1 MLHKG
6 KLSVSL
12 TAVGLAA
19 CFALGV
25 AFHKYAGDWLRHYFA
40 VSGVDLIKSPG
51 SVLRVHARGWDA
63 YKTLQYT
70 QDNGGVYF
78 RRYIE
83 TGLLPLV
90 IDGKR
95 LSDSYP
101 VPKIG
106 GAITLVGLS
115 VIILDR
121 LGGLYR
127 YDLTTASFA
136 PLEIPR
142 LPNNLETYL
151 QHRPY
156 SPYDLADINS
166 KDEFRAYDVVFLSD
180 RKQLAVSY
188 DRYDAKL
195 DKLNTAVSVIP
206 IDSATLTATGDWEQ
220 VFLSDPYPPTTS
232 WSAGG
237 RIAYRGDGKLYLTV
251 GDHEVLIDPNV
262 SQDPRT
268 TLGKVIEIDLSTK
281 TARNFSIG
289 NRNAEGLTFT
299 KSAQLLSTEHGERGG
314 DELNVIT
321 EGSNYGF
328 PNVTLGTEYG
338 SYDWARIGGYPVGKS
353 LPGTHTGYTAPL
365 FAWLPSIAISQ
376 VIEIND
382 FNERWNGDLLVASLK
397 ASSLYRLRLEAGR
410 VLYSE
415 PIFIGQRIRDIT
427 ELSKGTIVLWTD
439 DTQLLFLTVD
449 KDQLALHRRYPD
461 VVADAV
467 VNANCL
473 ACHHFGPTNPGD
485 FAPTLSNLLSRPIAS
500 DEFRYSPGLRA
511 KRGNWTKELLAEFLS
526 NPAKFANGTN
536 MPAVALEPEQIKD
549 IVDAL
554 AQASTSPVDQPK
566 PTSELHVRH

>member
-1 MLHKG
+1 
-6 KLSVSL
+6 
-12 TAVGLAA
+12 
-19 CFALGV
+19 
-25 AFHKYAGDWLRHYFA
+25 

-70 QDNGGVYF
+70 KDQGGVDF

-83 TGLLPLV
+83 SGLLPLV

-101 VPKIG
+101 VPKVG
-106 GAITLVGLS
+106 GAITLAGSS

-127 YDLTTASFA
+127 YDLTTSSFA
-136 PLEIPR
+136 PLQIPR
-142 LPNNLETYL
+142 LPNNLEAYL
-151 QHRPY
+151 QHRPD
-156 SPYDLADINS
+156 SQYDLADVNS

-180 RKQLAVSY
+180 RKALAVSY
-188 DRYDAKL
+188 DKYDATL
-195 DKLNTAVSVIP
+195 AKLNIAVSVIP
-206 IDSATLTATGDWEQ
+206 IDAASLTATGDWEQ
-220 VFLSDPYPPTTS
+220 VFVGDSYPPTTS
-232 WSAGG
+232 WAGG
-237 RIAYRGDGKLYLTV
+237 GRLAYRGNGKLYLTI
-251 GDHEVLIDPNV
+251 GDHEILVDPNV

-268 TLGKVIEIDLSTK
+268 TLGKIVEIDLSAK

-299 KSAQLLSTEHGERGG
+299 KSGQLLSTEHGERGG

-338 SYDWARIGGYPVGKS
+338 TYDWARIGGYPVGKS
-353 LPGTHTGYTAPL
+353 LTGTHTGYTAPL
-365 FAWLPSIAISQ
+365 FAWLPSIAVSQ
-376 VIEIND
+376 VIEINN

-397 ASSLYRLRLEAGR
+397 ASSLFRLRLEAGR

-415 PIFIGQRIRDIT
+415 PIFIGQRIRDVA
-427 ELSKGTIVLWTD
+427 ELANGRIVLWTD
-439 DTQLLFLTVD
+439 DAQLLFLTVD

-461 VVADAV
+461 VVSEAV
-467 VNANCL
+467 TDANCL

-485 FAPTLSNLLSRPIAS
+485 FAPTLSNLLNRPIAS
-500 DEFRYSPGLRA
+500 DQFRYSQGLRA
-511 KRGNWTKELLAEFLS
+511 KRGNWTKELLTEFLS
-526 NPAKFANGTN
+526 NPSKFANGTN
-536 MPAVALEPEQIKD
+536 MAAPAIDPEQIKN
-549 IVDAL
+549 VVEAL
-554 AQASTSPVDQPK
+554 ASASSPARDQPEAM
-566 PTSELHVRH
+566 SEIRQRR